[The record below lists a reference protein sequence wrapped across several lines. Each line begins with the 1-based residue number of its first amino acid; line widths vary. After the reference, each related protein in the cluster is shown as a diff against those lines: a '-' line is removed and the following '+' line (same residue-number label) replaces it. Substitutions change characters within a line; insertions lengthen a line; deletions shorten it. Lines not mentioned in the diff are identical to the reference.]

1 MPRASRAQRFLIE
14 PLAVTRDP
22 AFEAMS
28 HEARGIYLTVLLEA
42 WFERDAG
49 RILYS
54 AEKLA
59 RMGQC
64 TAEKWLDLV
73 HEIEPAFHVEI
84 EGRDGAS
91 DTNAPS
97 RCDMSGTVTR
107 TWWTLPLMSGAYL
120 SQSAK
125 RDMDAKRK
133 RRNRKQK
140 RDGASAPN
148 APSSG
153 GSGSGSGS
161 VCRT

>member
-1 MPRASRAQRFLIE
+1 MPRPSRAQRFLIE

-54 AEKLA
+54 SEKLA

-64 TAEKWLDLV
+64 TVEKWLDLV

-84 EGRDGAS
+84 EGCDGAL
-91 DTNAPS
+91 DAKAPS
-97 RCDMSGTVTR
+97 RCDTPGHGTR
-107 TWWTLPLMSGAYL
+107 TWWTLPLMGGAYL
-120 SQSAK
+120 SQQRK
-125 RDMDAKRK
+125 RDKDAKRK
-133 RRNRKQK
+133 RLNRKK
-140 RDGASAPN
+140 ERDGANGPI

-153 GSGSGSGS
+153 G
-161 VCRT
+161 